1 MSIVYHESSKIFH
14 LYNQTISYIMMV
26 LPNGHMGQLY
36 YGKKIR
42 DKEDFSYLLE
52 LAPRDMASYLY
63 ENDRTFSLGH
73 IKLEYGTYGS
83 GDYRHP
89 AVEILQNDGST
100 YSDFQFTGYQVTS
113 GKPKLPG
120 LPATYTEQD
129 GEAETL
135 IITLKDTHTN
145 LELHLLYT
153 IFVEGSVIA
162 RSASISNQGDISVQ
176 VQTAMSLCLDLPDH
190 NYEWM
195 QFSGAWARERA
206 LHTRRLEYGIQA
218 IDSTRGHSSHEQN
231 PFIILKRPS
240 ADEFQ
245 GEAIGCSLIY
255 SGNFLAQAEVESHGT
270 TRLMIGINPF
280 GFSWELN
287 PGETF
292 QTPEAVLVYSYQ
304 GLNDMSQTF
313 HRLYRRRLARGYWR
327 DRERPILIN
336 NWEATYFNFTE
347 EKLLQLAS
355 RAQKC
360 GIELFVLDDGW
371 FGARSNSKAGLG
383 DWEANR
389 DRLPNGLSGLA
400 QKIEALG
407 MKFGLWIEP
416 EMVNPKSELAEK
428 HPDWIV
434 RPPKREA
441 PTTRNQW
448 LLDLTNPKVQDFV
461 FGIFDNTM
469 KLSDKIDYIKWDA
482 NRNANNV
489 GSAYLPADEQSRFW
503 IDYAQGFY
511 KVMER
516 IRAKYPDV
524 LIQAC
529 ASGGGRVEY
538 GALKYFDEVWT
549 SDNTEALSRA
559 RIQYGT
565 SLFYPAV
572 VMGSHVSAT
581 PNHQT
586 GNITPIKFRFD
597 MACAG
602 RLGMELQPRQMT
614 DEERQFARR
623 AIASYKE
630 YRDIV
635 MQGDLYRIG
644 TPYDKSGCYGL
655 MYVSKDRKQ
664 AVLFTYSLR
673 YQGRSLI
680 PKFRLQG
687 LDPKTGYTIRE
698 LNVDKSRN
706 WFDGKTFSGEM
717 LSNAGINP
725 SMPKIY
731 DSGVFLL
738 TAE

>member
-1 MSIVYHESSKIFH
+1 MSRNIH
-14 LYNQTISYIMMV
+14 
-26 LPNGHMGQLY
+26 
-36 YGKKIR
+36 R
-42 DKEDFSYLLE
+42 
-52 LAPRDMASYLY
+52 
-63 ENDRTFSLGH
+63 
-73 IKLEYGTYGS
+73 
-83 GDYRHP
+83 
-89 AVEILQNDGST
+89 
-100 YSDFQFTGYQVTS
+100 
-113 GKPKLPG
+113 
-120 LPATYTEQD
+120 
-129 GEAETL
+129 
-135 IITLKDTHTN
+135 
-145 LELHLLYT
+145 
-153 IFVEGSVIA
+153 
-162 RSASISNQGDISVQ
+162 
-176 VQTAMSLCLDLPDH
+176 
-190 NYEWM
+190 
-195 QFSGAWARERA
+195 WAR
-206 LHTRRLEYGIQA
+206 LHRL
-218 IDSTRGHSSHEQN
+218 N
-231 PFIILKRPS
+231 
-240 ADEFQ
+240 
-245 GEAIGCSLIY
+245 
-255 SGNFLAQAEVESHGT
+255 HGT
-270 TRLMIGINPF
+270 ELRDVLLN
-280 GFSWELN
+280 SWE
-287 PGETF
+287 G
-292 QTPEAVLVYSYQ
+292 VYFKVNQ
-304 GLNDMSQTF
+304 EGMDRMMAD
-313 HRLYRRRLARGYWR
+313 LADLG
-327 DRERPILIN
+327 
-336 NWEATYFNFTE
+336 
-347 EKLLQLAS
+347 
-355 RAQKC
+355 
-360 GIELFVLDDGW
+360 GELFVMDDGW
-371 FGARSNSKAGLG
+371 FGDKYPRNNGETSLG
-383 DWEANR
+383 DWTVCREK
-389 DRLPNGLSGLA
+389 LPQGIEGLTESARKHGV
-400 QKIEALG
+400 
-407 MKFGLWIEP
+407 KFGIWIEP

-461 FGIFDNTM
+461 FGVFDNTM

-602 RLGMELQPRQMT
+602 RLGMELQPKQMT
-614 DEERQFARR
+614 DAEKEFARR